1 MAATFPKLVVLTGPE
16 EGQEFALTGKGVVFL
31 GRADENDFALEDNS
45 VSRVHVSI
53 AFRDGAY
60 YVKDE
65 NSRNGTYLESQK
77 LADKKEVKLTH
88 LDIIRLGVY
97 DLRYLEKDVT
107 EKDIQAKIRDATD
120 KSRVDISSEVPEMP
134 EPSRE
139 PSEQNIGD
147 KLKKEQS
154 AAPAPQEKEAAT
166 ALEKK
171 HPDEES
177 TDVEALV
184 AVSETTPAPKKS
196 RRWFR
201 LILVVFLLSAL
212 AAAAYQYRYFI
223 LPRDSQQDPIAKL
236 PKDHVPIDPYAIPSK
251 DLTDSTTDLGS
262 VMTLTQDSPKTD
274 AAILRDFN
282 IFLDVKTEPL
292 PATIY
297 LGEKRLG
304 VAPLKQ
310 NVSVKPGELYT
321 VYADFELR
329 ELNDIYR
336 KKIEFR
342 AKPDSD
348 VVELDITSEIGLL
361 KIQKLP
367 RRVDFYL
374 EGYYDY
380 DKLKANPVKIT
391 NIVYGKPI
399 YLPYGHYLIE
409 LRERTKVAGSDN
421 ETIQIRY
428 QREYNVSA
436 ENTVLELNVTDNDL
450 QFFPAVIKSN
460 PSNANVYYAGE
471 KVGVTPYTGNLP
483 LGTNQLKLTK
493 EGFFDAVVDIDMRM
507 NSIYETTITLQ
518 TSKIGELINKAGEQ
532 MRNQQVD
539 DAIAT
544 LVDALKYGGSS
555 HEKAQTYLLL
565 GDAYYSKADYEQA
578 IPYYEKAGTESEFE
592 ILSDLGLARCYN
604 MLKNYQEAL
613 KTIVS
618 VLVNLTPKT
627 PIEQRMEANNV
638 FKKISP
644 FKSVIYINTTP
655 AGAVVF
661 SNDKKV
667 TGQVTPLIL
676 YDRDMGNYRLEIQ
689 KPGYET
695 FQTKVNLKIAEFV
708 IVNVDLKA
716 EQL

>member
-16 EGQEFALTGKGVVFL
+16 EGQEFALTGKGVAYL

-45 VSRVHVSI
+45 VSRVHASV
-53 AFRDGAY
+53 AFHDGAY
-60 YVKDE
+60 HVKDE
-65 NSRNGTYLESQK
+65 NSRNGTYLENQK
-77 LADKKEVKLTH
+77 LGDKKETKLTH

-107 EKDIQAKIRDATD
+107 EKDIHAKIRDATD
-120 KSRVDISSEVPEMP
+120 KSHVGISSEIPEMP

-147 KLKKEQS
+147 KLKKEQDV
-154 AAPAPQEKEAAT
+154 PLPPEVPKEAVVE
-166 ALEKK
+166 LEARS
-171 HPDEES
+171 PDEEP
-177 TDVEALV
+177 TDIE
-184 AVSETTPAPKKS
+184 VSRPSAS
-196 RRWFR
+196 RRFFR
-201 LILVVFLLSAL
+201 VLLVILLLGAL
-212 AAAAYQYRYFI
+212 AVAAYQYRHFF
-223 LPRDSQQDPIAKL
+223 LPSDTPQTPETVL
-236 PKDHVPIDPYAIPSK
+236 PKDHLQVIPDTTVPDP
-251 DLTDSTTDLGS
+251 GS
-262 VMTLTQDSPKTD
+262 VMTLVPDSPTTD
-274 AAILRDFN
+274 TPLLRDFN
-282 IFLDVKTEPL
+282 LFLDIKTEPL
-292 PATIY
+292 PATVY

-304 VAPLKQ
+304 VSPLKQ

-336 KKIEFR
+336 KKVEFR

-348 VVELDITSEIGLL
+348 VVELKIISEIGVL

-409 LRERTKVAGSDN
+409 LRERSKVAGSDN
-421 ETIQIRY
+421 DIIQARY

-436 ENTVLELNVTDNDL
+436 DNTVLELNVTDNDL

-460 PSNANVYYAGE
+460 PSHADVYYAGD

-483 LGTNQLKLTK
+483 LGTSQLKLTK
-493 EGFFDAVVDIDMRM
+493 EGFFDAIVDIDMRM
-507 NSIYETTITLQ
+507 NSVYETTITLQ

-565 GDAYYSKADYEQA
+565 GDAYYSTADYEQA
-578 IPYYEKAGTESEFE
+578 MPYYEKAGTESEFE
-592 ILSDLGLARCYN
+592 IPSDLGLARCFN
-604 MLKNYQEAL
+604 MLKNYPEAL

-618 VLVNLTPKT
+618 VLVNLTPQT

-644 FKSVIYINTTP
+644 FKSVIYVNTTP
-655 AGAVVF
+655 PGAVVF
-661 SNDKKV
+661 SNDKKISE
-667 TGQVTPLIL
+667 QITPLIL

-708 IVNVDLKA
+708 IVNVELKA

>member
-1 MAATFPKLVVLTGPE
+1 L
-16 EGQEFALTGKGVVFL
+16 
-31 GRADENDFALEDNS
+31 
-45 VSRVHVSI
+45 
-53 AFRDGAY
+53 
-60 YVKDE
+60 
-65 NSRNGTYLESQK
+65 
-77 LADKKEVKLTH
+77 
-88 LDIIRLGVY
+88 
-97 DLRYLEKDVT
+97 
-107 EKDIQAKIRDATD
+107 
-120 KSRVDISSEVPEMP
+120 P
-134 EPSRE
+134 EPS
-139 PSEQNIGD
+139 PSSVIP
-147 KLKKEQS
+147 L
-154 AAPAPQEKEAAT
+154 T
-166 ALEKK
+166 
-171 HPDEES
+171 PDPP
-177 TDVEALV
+177 TID
-184 AVSETTPAPKKS
+184 T
-196 RRWFR
+196 
-201 LILVVFLLSAL
+201 LL
-212 AAAAYQYRYFI
+212 
-223 LPRDSQQDPIAKL
+223 
-236 PKDHVPIDPYAIPSK
+236 
-251 DLTDSTTDLGS
+251 
-262 VMTLTQDSPKTD
+262 
-274 AAILRDFN
+274 LRDFN
-282 IFLDVKTEPL
+282 LFLDVKTEPL

-304 VAPLKQ
+304 VSPLKQ
-310 NVSVKPGELYT
+310 NVSVKPGDVYAL
-321 VYADFELR
+321 YADFELR

-336 KKIEFR
+336 KKVEFR

-348 VVELDITSEIGLL
+348 VVEFNIISEIGVL

-409 LRERTKVAGSDN
+409 FRERTKIAGSDN
-421 ETIQIRY
+421 DIIQTRY

-436 ENTVLELNVTDNDL
+436 DNTVLELNVTDNDL

-460 PSNANVYYAGE
+460 PSHANVYYAGE

-483 LGTNQLKLTK
+483 LGTNQLKLSK
-493 EGFFDAVVDIDMRM
+493 EGFFDAVVDIDMSM

-544 LVDALKYGGSS
+544 LVDALKYGGSAR
-555 HEKAQTYLLL
+555 EKAQTYLIL
-565 GDAYYSKADYEQA
+565 GDAYFSKADYEQA
-578 IPYYEKAGTESEFE
+578 IPYYEKAGTTSEFE
-592 ILSDLGLARCYN
+592 ILSGLGLARCYN
-604 MLKNYQEAL
+604 MLKNYPEAL
-613 KTIVS
+613 QTIVG
-618 VLVNLTPKT
+618 VLVNLTPQT
-627 PIEQRMEANNV
+627 PVEQRMEANNV

-655 AGAVVF
+655 SGAVVF
-661 SNDKKV
+661 SNDKKIP
-667 TGQVTPLIL
+667 GQTTPLIL

-708 IVNVDLKA
+708 IVNVELKP